1 MAKKS
6 SFQSGVSKV
15 LKERVQAVYDLLG
28 RAEDEVQKNLMDFID
43 KQTFIPPTRRKQ
55 LKSAVQRLRPQ
66 DFADRAAKTRAE
78 IRKHV
83 EDGIQK
89 ALTALNIATKNE
101 LKALG
106 KKLESLSQEIQTVK
120 GKAS

>member
-6 SFQSGVSKV
+6 GFQSGVGKV
-15 LKERVQAVYDLLG
+15 LKERAQAVYDLLG
-28 RAEDEVQKNLMDFID
+28 RAEGEVQKNLMDFID
-43 KQTFIPPTRRKQ
+43 KQTFIPPARRKQ

-66 DFADRAAKTRAE
+66 DFADRAAKTGTE

-106 KKLESLSQEIQTVK
+106 KKLESLSHEIQSVK
-120 GKAS
+120 GKA

>member
-28 RAEDEVQKNLMDFID
+28 RAEGEVQKNLLDFID
-43 KQTFIPPTRRKQ
+43 KQTFIPPVRRKQ

-66 DFADRAAKTRAE
+66 DFANRAAKTRAE

-89 ALTALNIATKNE
+89 ALKALNIATKNE

-106 KKLESLSQEIQTVK
+106 KRLESLSQEIQSVK